1 MRKPIEKKLSQVRI
15 NCIINL
21 LIEQSGRVLFV
32 AGIAAFLAVLVE
44 KLLAYNVINQ
54 QAILGIAVVAGTVVI
69 WLWIKKWPSKMQAAL
84 LVDERLRLHERFST
98 TLALAESQNPFSQA
112 AREEALQMAGQISL
126 EGHFP
131 VRPTRRWYWVVSFW
145 LTAILL
151 FAYLPQK
158 DLLGFLDKKASEQL
172 IAQENEKVQAEI
184 KTTAGIVK
192 QAVKQLGNPELTD
205 ELAPLENS
213 LPESDPLAM
222 KQQAIKKLGDLSE
235 KIKNLQNAE
244 QMDSLSSLQ
253 QMFKQLKGSP
263 EEFSQKLLSAM
274 AQGDFSKAAEMLK
287 NLNEKMAQNNLP
299 KDQQKQLA
307 EQLKQIAKQLEGL
320 AEKNQEMEREL
331 EKAGLDKKLAKLD
344 PEQLKKALEK
354 QGLSSEK
361 IEQLMK
367 KASACRMA
375 ANRCSELSQA
385 MGACA
390 GGDGGLSGDDI
401 EALAG
406 QMEELGAAEEQMKL
420 SQATLDE
427 IERAIAC
434 LGQGMCQG
442 LGGYGEFK
450 EGSSDKI
457 GTGTGGPGK
466 GFGARDSDSSGQT
479 ATKSTKIESP
489 SSKGP
494 AVASYYFK
502 DSQVKGQSRRELTE
516 VVQAARKN
524 ASEAID
530 DNQIPRKYED
540 SVKNYFG
547 NLEQEGND
555 E

>member
-1 MRKPIEKKLSQVRI
+1 MRKPIEKKLRQVRI
-15 NCIINL
+15 NCIVNL
-21 LIEQSGRVLFV
+21 LIEQAGRVMFLV
-32 AGIAAFLAVLVE
+32 GIFAFLAVLVE
-44 KLLAYNVINQ
+44 KLLAFDVINQ
-54 QAILGIAVVAGTVVI
+54 QTIVGITVVAGAVVI
-69 WLWIKKWPSKMQAAL
+69 WLWVVKWPSKMQAAL
-84 LVDERLRLHERFST
+84 LVDERLKLHERFST
-98 TLALAESQNPFSQA
+98 TLALAESKNPFSQA
-112 AREEALQMAGQISL
+112 AREEALQMAGQVSL
-126 EGHFP
+126 RGHFP
-131 VRPTRRWYWVVSFW
+131 VRPSRKWYWVVSFW

-158 DLLGFLDKKASEQL
+158 DLLGFLDDKQK
-172 IAQENEKVQAEI
+172 QEKSVMESQQAQAEI
-184 KTTAGIVK
+184 KTTAAVVK

-213 LPESDPLAM
+213 LPEADPQAM
-222 KQQAIKKLGDLSE
+222 KRQAIKKLGDLSD
-235 KIKNLQNAE
+235 KIKNLQNTQ

-263 EEFSQKLLSAM
+263 DEFSRKLLSAM
-274 AQGDFSKAAEMLK
+274 AQGDYSKAAQMIK
-287 NLNEKMAQNNLP
+287 SLNEKMAQNNLP
-299 KDQQKQLA
+299 QDQQKELA
-307 EQLKQIAKQLEGL
+307 EQLKQIAKQLQEL
-320 AEKNQEMEREL
+320 AQKNQELEKEL

-354 QGLSSEK
+354 QGLSPKK
-361 IEQLMK
+361 IDQLMK

-406 QMEELGAAEEQMKL
+406 QLEEMGAAGDQMKL

-442 LGGYGEFK
+442 LGMQGAFR
-450 EGSSDKI
+450 EGPSDKF
-457 GTGTGGPGK
+457 GRGTGGPGK

-502 DSQVKGQSRRELTE
+502 DSQVKGQSRRELSE
-516 VVQAARKN
+516 VVQTARKN

-547 NLEQEGND
+547 NLEHEVND